1 MQYINNVLIQLLATI
16 KTKNMKKLIIIFLL
30 FTSIVSYS
38 QTKYYTTNGKNRM
51 TETEIQEKLSKME
64 SKLKKALGKKVYAS
78 LTIQETETKKDS
90 IISKVTFNISDKKQD
105 ELISSGPFVKYKDK
119 EFLKFDLNTLTN
131 GKFDSEK
138 LKGKPTLINF
148 WFTKCAPCIDEMP
161 VLNKIKEKYK
171 NDLNFIAITYE
182 KKEDVEK
189 FLEKHPFDFEHLVDA
204 EDFTD
209 QLGIKA
215 YPMNLFLDK
224 NGILKYIKN
233 GIPYVRMEGEELKM
247 GEGSEII
254 EIIEK
259 LK

>member
-1 MQYINNVLIQLLATI
+1 
-16 KTKNMKKLIIIFLL
+16 MKKLIIVLLL

-38 QTKYYTTNGKNRM
+38 QTKYYTTDGKNRM
-51 TETEIQEKLSKME
+51 TETEIQEKLSEME
-64 SKLKKALGKKVYAS
+64 SKMKKALRKKVYVS
-78 LTIQETETKKDS
+78 LTVQETETKKDS

-105 ELISSGPFVKYKDK
+105 ELISSGPFAEYKDK
-119 EFLKFDLNTLTN
+119 EFPIFNLNTLFD

-171 NDLNFIAITYE
+171 EDFNFIAITYE
-182 KKEDVEK
+182 KKEDVVK
-189 FLEKHPFDFEHLVDA
+189 FLKKHPFEFEHLVDA

-215 YPMNLFLDK
+215 YPMNLFLDR

-233 GIPYVRMEGEELKM
+233 GIPYESKEGGELKM
-247 GEGSEII
+247 GDGNEII